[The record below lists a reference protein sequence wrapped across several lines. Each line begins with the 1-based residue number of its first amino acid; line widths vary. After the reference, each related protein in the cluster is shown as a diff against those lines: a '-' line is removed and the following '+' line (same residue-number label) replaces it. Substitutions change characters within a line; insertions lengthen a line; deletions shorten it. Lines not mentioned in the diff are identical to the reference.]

1 LKRATCKFPEHLNK
15 PPELFKLKEPLV
27 FKPLPSNVTTV
38 ELPISPS
45 PSKPVLDTRLPQV

>member
-15 PPELFKLKEPLV
+15 PPELFKLKEPPV

-38 ELPISPS
+38 ELLISPS
-45 PSKPVLDTRLPQV
+45 PSKPVPDTRLPQV